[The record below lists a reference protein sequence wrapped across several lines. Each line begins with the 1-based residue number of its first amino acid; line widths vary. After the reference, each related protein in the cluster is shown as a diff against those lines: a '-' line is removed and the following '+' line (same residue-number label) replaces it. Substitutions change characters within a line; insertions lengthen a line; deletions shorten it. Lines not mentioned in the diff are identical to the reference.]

1 MVLQF
6 CGSPKLNATQLPVQS
21 AAQAGASAAYM
32 LTEPG
37 AWKPMHML
45 YLYNLLLMVN
55 AVGVGLGQAL
65 VPYGL
70 RVTDGDVL
78 ALDEVDAGLVEDET
92 EMVVE
97 MTVTEIVLRV
107 EAALAVGLAALTGVT
122 PTREYAFQP

>member
-1 MVLQF
+1 
-6 CGSPKLNATQLPVQS
+6 
-21 AAQAGASAAYM
+21 M

-70 RVTDGDVL
+70 RVTDGDGL
-78 ALDEVDAGLVEDET
+78 ALDDVETGLVEDET

-122 PTREYAFQP
+122 PTREYAFQL